1 MRLVKMLVLLLTL
14 LIAVSMIGAC
24 APPAP
29 KPTPT
34 AVPVEQTTLTMSG
47 SGSVLALLTAA
58 EATFEAD
65 VAGYNLNLISGS
77 GTSAAIKGA
86 LDGTLDL
93 VAMARPPKEAETAD
107 GLQYTQFGSTGVA
120 ILVHPDVE
128 AEDLTAEQVKAI
140 FMGETTNWSDV
151 DGQDL
156 EIVVY
161 VRDED
166 ESATGRLRKDIVG
179 SDPFPETVAGVL
191 TSVGDMISSVEG
203 TPGSIGFAT
212 WTAVATG
219 DKDVKAVTID
229 GVKPDDGNYAVI
241 LPLGVGY
248 AEDKLDAAKPFIEWL
263 VSAKGQA
270 ALQKLGVIG
279 VE

>member
-1 MRLVKMLVLLLTL
+1 MQPVKMLALMLTL
-14 LIAVSMIGAC
+14 LIVVSLIGAC

-34 AVPVEQTTLTMSG
+34 AVPVQETTLTISG
-47 SGSVLALLTAA
+47 SGSVLTLLTAA
-58 EATFEAD
+58 EAAFEAETP
-65 VAGYNLNLISGS
+65 GTNLNLISGS

-93 VAMARPPKEAETAD
+93 VAMARPPKEAETTD

-120 ILVHPDVE
+120 ILIHPDVE
-128 AEDLTAEQVKAI
+128 VDDLTPEQVKAI

-151 DGQDL
+151 GGQDL

-179 SDPFPETVAGVL
+179 SEPFPETIAGVL
-191 TSVGDMISSVEG
+191 TSVGDMISSVKG
-203 TPGSIGFAT
+203 TPGSIGFAS
-212 WTAVATG
+212 WTAVAAG

-241 LPLGVGY
+241 LPLGIGY
-248 AEDKLDAAKPFIEWL
+248 AEGKQEALKPFVDWL
-263 VSAKGQA
+263 LSAEGQT
-270 ALQKLGVIG
+270 ALQNLGVIG